1 MKHLSR
7 NSEEL
12 EKGSIKITIE
22 VSEEDLNRF
31 FAMRPMCRGRIYEI
45 TKVPEWNDILDEEYY
60 EHLRRSAKDTSI
72 EKLLTSKEKTT
83 EGLMFGWKKLVFQK
97 SIEKLAKGGFALDDR
112 EVLKI
117 MSDNPFSEFF
127 ENEIN
132 SYANTIVAEK
142 KGLIK
147 KLSEI

>member
-1 MKHLSR
+1 MYALNGFIDVLRQQGGFYSMKHLSR

-31 FAMRPMCRGRIYEI
+31 FEMRPMCRGRIYEI
-45 TKVPEWNDILDEEYY
+45 IKVPEWNDILDEKYY

-83 EGLMFGWKKLVFQK
+83 EGLMFGWKKLIFQK
-97 SIEKLAKGGFALDDR
+97 SIE
-112 EVLKI
+112 
-117 MSDNPFSEFF
+117 
-127 ENEIN
+127 
-132 SYANTIVAEK
+132 
-142 KGLIK
+142 
-147 KLSEI
+147 